1 MMTPDHEAVDREA
14 VDWLVAR
21 HPPAVRAEAGPAP
34 LRGSSVAWTG
44 AILACPKRCSRA
56 VVRRLD
62 PMAPQPRLG
71 CGSGRVRGG
80 PCPRSGD
87 EP

>member
-34 LRGSSVAWTG
+34 LRRSSVAWTG
-44 AILACPKRCSRA
+44 AILACPKALFTCCCPTARSDGATAEARLR
-56 VVRRLD
+56 VRSGPGRPVPEVRR
-62 PMAPQPRLG
+62 
-71 CGSGRVRGG
+71 
-80 PCPRSGD
+80 
-87 EP
+87 